1 MESKQDILTP
11 KVAIVVLNWNGWQD
25 TIECLESVFR
35 NEYPRYQVIVCDN
48 DSQDGS
54 LGHIKA
60 WAEGRLEYVEY
71 DRAQAEAGGDPKS
84 SDARLVLIKTGA
96 NLGFAGGNNV
106 GLRYALANNF
116 DFAWLLN
123 NDTVIKPDALTYLVE
138 RMQENPR
145 AGICGSTV
153 AYYRDITRVEAWG
166 GAFYDKWLAVGKH
179 LGISR
184 PVSAPVDV
192 KAVERK
198 MDYVF
203 GAAMFVSRDFLLD
216 VGLMSEDYFI
226 YCEEIDWAIRAR
238 GRYALAYAPKS
249 IVYHKGSR
257 SIGSAGSSLS
267 KYYEM
272 RNRMVVTRK
281 HFPYALPT
289 VYLGVVVEMIGMFLR
304 GEWGGAKI
312 IWDVL
317 YNARWLKPPFPS
329 KV

>member
-1 MESKQDILTP
+1 MKEA
-11 KVAIVVLNWNGWQD
+11 KVAIILLNWNGWQD
-25 TIECLESVFR
+25 TIECLESLLKLT
-35 NEYPRYQVIVCDN
+35 YPDYQVIVVDN
-48 DSQDGS
+48 GS
-54 LGHIKA
+54 TDESVEKIKA
-60 WAEGRLEYVEY
+60 WAKENI
-71 DRAQAEAGGDPKS
+71 PS
-84 SDARLVLIKTGA
+84 LVLIETGK
-96 NLGFAGGNNV
+96 NLGYAGGNNV

-123 NDTVIKPDALTYLVE
+123 NDTVIEPDALTHLVE
-138 RMQENPR
+138 RMREKPR

-153 AYYRDITRVEAWG
+153 AYYRDPDKVEAWG
-166 GAFYDKWLAVGKH
+166 GARYDKWVATGKH
-179 LGISR
+179 LGIGR
-184 PVSAPVDV
+184 LMSAPVDV

-216 VGLMSEDYFI
+216 IGLLSEDYFI
-226 YCEEIDWAIRAR
+226 YCEEIDWAARAR

-257 SIGSAGSSLS
+257 SIGSGRSALS

-272 RNRMVVTRK
+272 RNRLVVTRK
-281 HFPYALPT
+281 HFPYAFPT

-304 GEWGGAKI
+304 GEWAGAKI

-317 YNARWLKPPFPS
+317 LHRRIFG
-329 KV
+329 